1 MKIFICFVF
10 IGLSCALNLKASEPE
25 IWSINTRAEVLKGD
39 ARGVSITNTGAI
51 TLAPKLTE
59 VFKTEQSYVWSS
71 AIDASGN
78 IYLGTGSDGRIFRVD
93 ASGNGKLFADLA
105 ELNVSALA
113 IGRDGALYAGTSPD
127 GKVYRVE
134 QGGNA
139 VVHFEPKEKYIW
151 SLAVLSDGGL
161 AVGTG
166 ENGKI
171 YRVNSANAKPE
182 TSLLFDTSETHI
194 ISLATDKQGNL
205 YAGTDGN
212 GLVLRF
218 APDGKPFA
226 LLDSSL
232 REIHDLT
239 VGSDG
244 SIYALA
250 LGDSASA
257 PKTTSSS
264 ITTTITTTTTTESL
278 PPPADSTNS
287 LITEPP
293 TKSRYDLSSAK
304 SVVYRILPDGGSDVI
319 WNSPNITAF
328 SIAVNQIG
336 NGVFVGTSDKGRIYN
351 VGNDG
356 RETLVLQ
363 SNEGQIS
370 TIKTFG
376 QSFYATSSNQAK
388 LYRFGAEP
396 VAEGSYE
403 SSVLNAKMSAAWG
416 RIWWRSN
423 GTVTVQT
430 RSGNTEKPN
439 ETWSDWSAAFTDQ
452 KGAQVQSPKAR
463 FLQWRAILKNSA
475 TLSEV
480 NVSYLPRNIAPEILS
495 IQILPANVGLIAIPP
510 IQLDPNIENS
520 GIDPV
525 AFGLPPA
532 ANIPPRRIFQRG
544 ARALQ
549 WTAEDRNGDRIE
561 YAVYFRQ
568 ASETDFKLLR
578 ENMRENFISIDGL
591 AFADSSYIFKITAND
606 SPSNPLTQF
615 LSSEKTSEAVEID
628 NAAPTVTAIGTAQVV
643 GDRARIAFEASDSS
657 SYLQNAEFS
666 VNGGEWQAVYSD
678 DGISDGQKERYSL
691 EVPLKNAGE
700 YTITLRVY
708 DANGNVGNARVLVR
722 K

>member
-1 MKIFICFVF
+1 MKKFICFVF
-10 IGLSCALNLKASEPE
+10 IGLSCALSLKASEPE

-39 ARGVSITNTGAI
+39 ARGVSITDTGAI

-78 IYLGTGSDGRIFRVD
+78 VYLGTGSDGRIFRVD
-93 ASGNGKLFADLA
+93 TSGNGKLFADLA

-113 IGRDGALYAGTSPD
+113 IGQDGALYAGTSPD

-134 QGGNA
+134 QSGNA
-139 VVHFEPKEKYIW
+139 VVFFEPKEKYIW
-151 SLAVLSDGGL
+151 SLAVLSGGGL

-171 YRVNSANAKPE
+171 YLVKSANAKPE

-194 ISLATDKQGNL
+194 ISLTTDKQGNL

-257 PKTTSSS
+257 SKTTSS
-264 ITTTITTTTTTESL
+264 TVTTTTTESSL
-278 PPPADSTNS
+278 PPPTDATNA
-287 LITEPP
+287 LTPEPP
-293 TKSRYDLSSAK
+293 PKSRYDLSTAK

-319 WNSPNITAF
+319 WSSPSVTAF
-328 SIAVNQIG
+328 SIAVNQIS
-336 NGVFVGTSDKGRIYN
+336 NGVFVGTSDKGRIYS

-356 RETLVLQ
+356 HETLVLQ

-376 QSFYATSSNQAK
+376 SSFYATSSNQAK
-388 LYRFGAEP
+388 LYRFGAES

-403 SSVLNAKMSAAWG
+403 SSVLNAKTSAAWG

-423 GTVTVQT
+423 GNVTVQT

-439 ETWSDWSAAFTDQ
+439 ETWSDWSAAVADQ
-452 KGAQVQSPKAR
+452 RGAQVQSPKAR

-475 TLSEV
+475 TLNEV

-525 AFGLPPA
+525 AFGLPTA
-532 ANIPPRRIFQRG
+532 VNILPRRIFQRG

-549 WTAEDRNGDRIE
+549 WTAEDRNGDKIQ
-561 YAVYFRQ
+561 YAVYFRE
-568 ASETDFKLLR
+568 ANETNFKLLR

-591 AFADSSYIFKITAND
+591 AFADGRYIFKITAND

-615 LSSEKTSEAVEID
+615 LSSEKTSEPVEID

-643 GDRARIAFEASDSS
+643 GDRARVAFEASDTS

-700 YTITLRVY
+700 YSITLRVY

-722 K
+722 R

>member
-1 MKIFICFVF
+1 MKNFICFVF
-10 IGLSCALNLKASEPE
+10 IGLSCALSLKASEPE

-39 ARGVSITNTGAI
+39 ARGVSITDTGAI

-78 IYLGTGSDGRIFRVD
+78 VYLGTGSDGRIFRVD
-93 ASGNGKLFADLA
+93 TSGNGKLFADLA

-113 IGRDGALYAGTSPD
+113 IGQDGALYAGTSPD

-134 QGGNA
+134 QSCNA
-139 VVHFEPKEKYIW
+139 VVFFEPKEKYIW
-151 SLAVLSDGGL
+151 SLAVLSGGGL

-171 YRVNSANAKPE
+171 YLVKSANAKPE

-194 ISLATDKQGNL
+194 ISLTTDKQGNL

-257 PKTTSSS
+257 SKTTSS
-264 ITTTITTTTTTESL
+264 TVTTTTTESL
-278 PPPADSTNS
+278 PPPTDATNA
-287 LITEPP
+287 LTPEPP
-293 TKSRYDLSSAK
+293 PKSRYDLSTSK

-319 WNSPNITAF
+319 WSSPSVTAF
-328 SIAVNQIG
+328 SIAVNQIS
-336 NGVFVGTSDKGRIYN
+336 NGVFVGTSDKGRIYS

-356 RETLVLQ
+356 HETLVLQ

-376 QSFYATSSNQAK
+376 SSFYATSSNQAK
-388 LYRFGAEP
+388 LYRFGAES

-403 SSVLNAKMSAAWG
+403 SSVLNAKTSAAWG

-423 GTVTVQT
+423 GNVTVQT
-430 RSGNTEKPN
+430 RSGNTERPN
-439 ETWSDWSAAFTDQ
+439 ETWSDWSAAVADQ
-452 KGAQVQSPKAR
+452 RGAQVQSPKAR

-475 TLSEV
+475 TLNEV

-525 AFGLPPA
+525 AFGLPTA
-532 ANIPPRRIFQRG
+532 VNILPRRIFQRG

-549 WTAEDRNGDRIE
+549 WTAEDRNGDKIQ
-561 YAVYFRQ
+561 YAVYFRE
-568 ASETDFKLLR
+568 ANETNFKLLR

-591 AFADSSYIFKITAND
+591 AFADGRYIFKITAND

-615 LSSEKTSEAVEID
+615 LSSEKTSEPVEID

-643 GDRARIAFEASDSS
+643 GDRARVAFEASDTS

-700 YTITLRVY
+700 YSITLRVY

-722 K
+722 R

>member
-1 MKIFICFVF
+1 MKNFICFVL
-10 IGLSCALNLKASEPE
+10 IGLSCLLNLKASEPE

-71 AIDASGN
+71 AVDASGN
-78 IYLGTGSDGRIFRVD
+78 VYLGTGSDGRIFRVD

-113 IGRDGALYAGTSPD
+113 IGKDGALYAGTSPD

-134 QGGNA
+134 QSGNA
-139 VVHFEPKEKYIW
+139 VVYFEPKEKYIW
-151 SLAVLSDGGL
+151 SLAVLSDDGL
-161 AVGTG
+161 AIGTG

-171 YRVNSANAKPE
+171 YRVNSPNAKLE

-239 VGSDG
+239 VGNDG

-250 LGDSASA
+250 LGNSASA
-257 PKTTSSS
+257 SKTTSSS
-264 ITTTITTTTTTESL
+264 ITTTTTTTTTESL
-278 PPPADSTNS
+278 PPPTDSTIS
-287 LITEPP
+287 LVTEPSP
-293 TKSRYDLSSAK
+293 KSRYDLSSAK

-319 WNSPNITAF
+319 WNSPSTTAF
-328 SIAVNQIG
+328 SIAVNQNG

-376 QSFYATSSNQAK
+376 PSFYATSSNQAK
-388 LYRFGAEP
+388 LYRFGAEL
-396 VAEGSYE
+396 VTEGSYE
-403 SSVLNAKMSAAWG
+403 SSVLNAKTSAAWG

-439 ETWSDWSAAFTDQ
+439 ETWSDWSAAFADQ

-475 TLSEV
+475 TLNEV

-532 ANIPPRRIFQRG
+532 ANLPPRRIFQRG

-549 WTAEDRNGDRIE
+549 WTAEDRNGDKIE
-561 YAVYFRQ
+561 YAVYFRE
-568 ASETDFKLLR
+568 ANETDFKVLR

-591 AFADSSYIFKITAND
+591 AFADGRYIFKIAAND

-615 LSSEKTSEAVEID
+615 LSSEKLSESVEVD
-628 NAAPTVTAIGTAQVV
+628 NSAPTVSAIGTAQIV
-643 GDRARIAFEASDSS
+643 GDRARVQFEATDAS

-666 VNGGEWQAVYSD
+666 VNGGEWQGVYSD
-678 DGISDGQKERYSL
+678 DGISDGQRERYSL

-708 DANGNVGNARVLVR
+708 DANGNVGNARILVR

>member
-1 MKIFICFVF
+1 MKNFICFVF
-10 IGLSCALNLKASEPE
+10 IGLSCVLNLKASEPE
-25 IWSINTRAEVLKGD
+25 IWSINARAEVLKGD
-39 ARGVSITNTGAI
+39 AKGVSITNTGAI

-78 IYLGTGSDGRIFRVD
+78 VYLGTGSDGRIFRVD

-113 IGRDGALYAGTSPD
+113 IGKDGALYAGTSPD

-134 QGGNA
+134 QSGNA
-139 VVHFEPKEKYIW
+139 VVFFEPKEKYIW

-194 ISLATDKQGNL
+194 ISLTTDKLGNL

-232 REIHDLT
+232 REIHDLA
-239 VGSDG
+239 VGGDG

-257 PKTTSSS
+257 SKTTSSS
-264 ITTTITTTTTTESL
+264 ITTTTTTRTEPL
-278 PPPADSTNS
+278 PPPTDSTNS
-287 LITEPP
+287 LLPEPP
-293 TKSRYDLSSAK
+293 LKSRYDLSSAK

-319 WNSPNITAF
+319 WNSVNVTAF

-336 NGVFVGTSDKGRIYN
+336 NGVFVGTSDKGRVYS

-376 QSFYATSSNQAK
+376 PSFYATSSNQAK

-403 SSVLNAKMSAAWG
+403 SSVLNAKTSAAWG

-423 GTVTVQT
+423 GNVTVQT

-439 ETWSDWSAAFTDQ
+439 ETWSDWSGALADQ
-452 KGAQVQSPKAR
+452 KGGQVQSPKAR

-475 TLSEV
+475 TLNEV
-480 NVSYLPRNIAPEILS
+480 NVSYLVRNIAPEILS
-495 IQILPANVGLIAIPP
+495 IQILPANVGLVAIPP

-532 ANIPPRRIFQRG
+532 TNIPPRRIFQRG

-561 YAVYFRQ
+561 YAVYFRE

-591 AFADSSYIFKITAND
+591 AFADGRYIFKITAKD

-615 LSSEKTSEAVEID
+615 LSTEKMSETVEID
-628 NAAPTVTAIGTAQVV
+628 NAAPTVAAVGTAQVV
-643 GDRARIAFEASDSS
+643 GDRARVAFEASDSS

-666 VNGGEWQAVYSD
+666 VNGGEWQPVYSD

-722 K
+722 R

>member
-1 MKIFICFVF
+1 MKKFICFVF
-10 IGLSCALNLKASEPE
+10 IGLSCVLTLEASEPE

-39 ARGVSITNTGAI
+39 AKGVSITNTGAI

-78 IYLGTGSDGRIFRVD
+78 VYLGTGSDGRIFRVD
-93 ASGNGKLFADLA
+93 TSGNGKLFADLA

-113 IGRDGALYAGTSPD
+113 IGQDGALYAGTSPD

-134 QGGNA
+134 QSGNA
-139 VVHFEPKEKYIW
+139 VVFFEPKEKYIW
-151 SLAVLSDGGL
+151 SLAVLSDGVL
-161 AVGTG
+161 TVGTG

-194 ISLATDKQGNL
+194 ISLTTDKQGSL

-257 PKTTSSS
+257 SKTTSS
-264 ITTTITTTTTTESL
+264 TVTTTTTESSL
-278 PPPADSTNS
+278 PPPTDATNA
-287 LITEPP
+287 LTPEPP
-293 TKSRYDLSSAK
+293 PKSRYDLSTAK

-319 WNSPNITAF
+319 WNSPSVTAF
-328 SIAVNQIG
+328 SIAANQIS
-336 NGVFVGTSDKGRIYN
+336 NGVFVGTSDKGRIYS

-376 QSFYATSSNQAK
+376 SSFYATSSNQAK
-388 LYRFGAEP
+388 LYRFGAES

-403 SSVLNAKMSAAWG
+403 SSVLNAKTSAAWG

-423 GTVTVQT
+423 GNVTVQT

-439 ETWSDWSAAFTDQ
+439 ETWSDWSAAVADQ
-452 KGAQVQSPKAR
+452 RGAQVQSPKAR

-475 TLSEV
+475 TLNEV

-525 AFGLPPA
+525 AFGLPTA
-532 ANIPPRRIFQRG
+532 VNILPRRIFQRG

-549 WTAEDRNGDRIE
+549 WTAEDRNGDKIE
-561 YAVYFRQ
+561 YAVYFRE
-568 ASETDFKLLR
+568 ANETNFKLLR

-591 AFADSSYIFKITAND
+591 AFADGRYIFKITAND

-615 LSSEKTSEAVEID
+615 LSSEKTSEPVEID

-643 GDRARIAFEASDSS
+643 GDRARVAFEASDTS

-708 DANGNVGNARVLVR
+708 DANGNVGNARILVR

>member
-1 MKIFICFVF
+1 MKNFICFVF
-10 IGLSCALNLKASEPE
+10 IGLSCVLNLKASEPE

-39 ARGVSITNTGAI
+39 AKGVSITNTGAI

-78 IYLGTGSDGRIFRVD
+78 VYLGTGSDGRIFRVD

-113 IGRDGALYAGTSPD
+113 IGKDGALYAGTSPD

-134 QGGNA
+134 QSGNA
-139 VVHFEPKEKYIW
+139 VVFFEPKEKYIW

-194 ISLATDKQGNL
+194 ISLTTDKLGNL

-232 REIHDLT
+232 REIHDLAI
-239 VGSDG
+239 GSDG

-257 PKTTSSS
+257 SKTTSSS
-264 ITTTITTTTTTESL
+264 VTATTTTTTTIESL
-278 PPPADSTNS
+278 PSSTDSTSS
-287 LITEPP
+287 LLPEPP
-293 TKSRYDLSSAK
+293 PKSRYDLSSAK

-319 WNSPNITAF
+319 WNSPNVTAF

-336 NGVFVGTSDKGRIYN
+336 NGVFIGTSDKGRIYS

-356 RETLVLQ
+356 RDTLVLQ

-370 TIKTFG
+370 TIKTVG
-376 QSFYATSSNQAK
+376 QSFYATSSNGAK
-388 LYRFGAEP
+388 LYRFGAESL
-396 VAEGSYE
+396 AEGSYE
-403 SSVLNAKMSAAWG
+403 SSVLNAKTSAAWG

-423 GTVTVQT
+423 GNVTVQT

-439 ETWSDWSAAFTDQ
+439 ETWSDWSGALADQ
-452 KGAQVQSPKAR
+452 KGGQVQSPKAR

-475 TLSEV
+475 TLNEV
-480 NVSYLPRNIAPEILS
+480 NVSYLVRNIAPEILS
-495 IQILPANVGLIAIPP
+495 IQILPANVGLVAIPP

-532 ANIPPRRIFQRG
+532 TNIPPRRIFQRG

-561 YAVYFRQ
+561 YAVYFRE

-591 AFADSSYIFKITAND
+591 AFADGRYIFKITAKD

-615 LSSEKTSEAVEID
+615 LSTEKMSETVEID
-628 NAAPTVTAIGTAQVV
+628 NTAPTVAAVGTAQVV
-643 GDRARIAFEASDSS
+643 GDRARVAFEASDSS

-666 VNGGEWQAVYSD
+666 VNGGEWQTVYSD

-722 K
+722 R